1 MMELLL
7 IILAVGI
14 LMYAVML
21 TGAKAKNTK
30 RPRLD
35 RDFVNHRWM
44 EIMQTAGAG
53 PSGLKNAISEADK
66 LFDYVLKAQG
76 YPGDTMAERLKRAQV
91 KLSDRE
97 AVWRA
102 HKLRNALAHEVG
114 FDLVKTQAH
123 EALRGFERGLKDLG
137 AL

>member
-1 MMELLL
+1 MEILLV
-7 IILAVGI
+7 ILAVGV

-21 TGAKAKNTK
+21 AGGKGKSGRA
-30 RPRLD
+30 RPKLD
-35 RDFVNHRWM
+35 RDLVNRRWM
-44 EIMQTAGAG
+44 EIMQAAGAG
-53 PSGLKNAISEADK
+53 PSGLKNAVSEADK
-66 LFDYVLKAQG
+66 LFDYVLKAKG
-76 YPGDTMAERLKRAQV
+76 YPGTTMAERLKRAQS

-97 AVWRA
+97 SVWRA

-114 FDLVKTQAH
+114 FDLVNKQAH